1 MPEETQETVTSAR
14 AALAATAARVAA
26 ADRLLVETVR
36 DAHRMAVESRE
47 RLAAIRAEIDAAVA
61 RRSVA
66 TPAAGADFAR
76 FLLAKNREIAEIV
89 AEARADAESKA
100 VALQELATEYRSAAA
115 P

>member
-1 MPEETQETVTSAR
+1 MLAR
-14 AALAATAARVAA
+14 AALASTDARLAA

-36 DAHRMAVESRE
+36 DAHRVALESRE
-47 RLAAIRAEIDAAVA
+47 RLATIRAEIDAAVA

-66 TPAAGADFAR
+66 TPAAGADFGR

-89 AEARADAESKA
+89 AAARADVEAKA
-100 VALQELATEYRSAAA
+100 VVLQELAGEYRSAAA

>member
-36 DAHRMAVESRE
+36 DAHRMESRE